1 MRRNLRRP
9 ESALLDRRAIWLLVG
24 GVALSPLAHAQFANV
39 SLYGSLNL
47 DVEVV
52 NGKLSDGGNPSIAR
66 VSSNSSRF
74 GLRGHEYLGRGQVA
88 IFQLESSVLGDT
100 GGSSLASRETWVGL
114 QGDWGTVKLGSFLTP
129 YDDIHTIFGNTPT
142 LTTSILS
149 TAALWAQGALNKTE
163 GGFDARVGNS
173 IRYETPPLQGFSAAL
188 QFATRDTSDNP
199 NGGENGDRLSEL
211 RHANVMSAGAFY
223 TSGPLDLGIAYERNY
238 RIRPTG
244 PTDGALSLTGGYD
257 FGAIASNV
265 GLRVAGVYERLRY
278 DTPTG
283 TLTRDFYGLSSTL
296 AVGDGNFYAFWGKAA
311 DGKGGA
317 IDGTTIGALVKGPD
331 TSSQQWELSYS
342 YNLSLRTMLYGGW
355 VKIDNRANAAYTF
368 NINPYPVAP
377 GARPSG
383 IVLGIAHFF

>member
-1 MRRNLRRP
+1 MRRNVRRRV
-9 ESALLDRRAIWLLVG
+9 SALLDRLAMLLLIG
-24 GVALSPLAHAQFANV
+24 GVALSPLAQAQFANV

-47 DVEVV
+47 DVELV
-52 NGKLSDGGNPSIAR
+52 NGTLSDGSNPSIVR

-88 IFQLESSVLGDT
+88 IFQLESSVLADT
-100 GGSSLASRETWVGL
+100 GGSALATRETYVGL
-114 QGDWGTVKLGSFLTP
+114 QGDWGTMKLGNFLTP

-149 TAALWAQGALNKTE
+149 TAALWAQGALSKSE
-163 GGFDARVGNS
+163 GGFDARLGNS

-188 QFATRDTSDNP
+188 QFATRDTSGDP
-199 NGGENGDRLSEL
+199 NGGDNGDYLSQL
-211 RHANVMSAGAFY
+211 RRASVLSTGAFY
-223 TSGPLDLGIAYERNY
+223 NSGPLDLGIAYERNY

-265 GLRVAGVYERLRY
+265 GLRVAAVYERLRY
-278 DTPTG
+278 DTPSG
-283 TLTRDFYGLSSTL
+283 SLTRDFYGLSSTL
-296 AVGDGNFYAFWGKAA
+296 AVGDANFYAFWGKAA
-311 DGKGGA
+311 DGKGSA
-317 IDGTTIGALVKGPD
+317 IEGTTIGALVKGPD

-342 YNLSLRTMLYGGW
+342 YNLSLRTMLYAGW
-355 VKIDNRANAAYTF
+355 VRIDNRPNAAYTF

>member
-1 MRRNLRRP
+1 MRRSVRRRV
-9 ESALLDRRAIWLLVG
+9 SALLDRLAMLLLIG
-24 GVALSPLAHAQFANV
+24 GVGLSPLAQAQFANV
-39 SLYGSLNL
+39 SLYGSMNL
-47 DVEVV
+47 DVELV
-52 NGKLSDGGNPSIAR
+52 NGTLSDGSNPSIVR

-88 IFQLESSVLGDT
+88 IFQLESSVLADT
-100 GGSSLASRETWVGL
+100 GGSALATRETYVGL
-114 QGDWGTVKLGSFLTP
+114 QGDWGTVKLGIFLTP
-129 YDDIHTIFGNTPT
+129 YDDIHTIFGNSPT

-149 TAALWAQGALNKTE
+149 TAALWAQGALSKSE
-163 GGFDARVGNS
+163 GGFDARLGNS
-173 IRYETPPLQGFSAAL
+173 IRYETPPLEGFSAAL
-188 QFATRDTSDNP
+188 QFATRDTSGDP
-199 NGGENGDRLSEL
+199 NGGDNGDRLSEL
-211 RHANVMSAGAFY
+211 RHANVISGGAFY
-223 TSGPLDLGIAYERNY
+223 NKGPLDLGIAYERNY

-278 DTPTG
+278 DTPSG
-283 TLTRDFYGLSSTL
+283 SLMRDFYGLSGTV

-311 DGKGGA
+311 DGKGSA

-342 YNLSLRTMLYGGW
+342 YNLSLRTMLYAGW
-355 VKIDNRANAAYTF
+355 VKIDNRPNAAYSF

-383 IVLGIAHFF
+383 VVLGIAHFF

>member
-1 MRRNLRRP
+1 MRRSLRRL
-9 ESALLDRRAIWLLVG
+9 ESALLDRLARLLLVG
-24 GVALSPLAHAQFANV
+24 GVALSPLAHAQFVNV

-47 DVEVV
+47 DLELV
-52 NGKLSDGGNPSIAR
+52 NGAQNDGSNPSIAR

-88 IFQLESSVLGDT
+88 IFQLESAIQADA
-100 GGSSLASRETWVGL
+100 GGGALASRETYVGL
-114 QGDWGTVKLGSFLTP
+114 QGAWGVLQLGSVLPP
-129 YDDIHTIFGNTPT
+129 YDDIQTIFGNTPT

-149 TAALWAQGALNKTE
+149 TAALWAQGALSKTE
-163 GGFDARVGNS
+163 GGFDARLGNS

-188 QFATRDTSDNP
+188 QFATRDTSGDP
-199 NGGENGDRLSEL
+199 NGGDNGDRLSEL
-211 RHANVMSAGAFY
+211 RHANVVSGGAFY
-223 TSGPLDLGIAYERNY
+223 NKGPLDLGIAYERNY

-244 PTDGALSLTGGYD
+244 PTDDAVSVTGGYD

-296 AVGDGNFYAFWGKAA
+296 AVGDGTFYAFWGKAA
-311 DGKGGA
+311 DGKGSA
-317 IDGTTIGALVKGPD
+317 VDGTTIGALAKGPD

-342 YNLSLRTMLYGGW
+342 YNLSLRTMLYAGW
-355 VKIDNRANAAYTF
+355 VRIENRPNAAYTF
-368 NINPYPVAP
+368 NINPYPVAA
-377 GARPSG
+377 GAKPSG
-383 IVLGIAHFF
+383 VVLGIAHFF

>member
-9 ESALLDRRAIWLLVG
+9 ESALLDRRALWLLVA
-24 GVALSPLAHAQFANV
+24 GVVLSPLAQAQFANV
-39 SLYGSLNL
+39 SLYGNLNL
-47 DVEVV
+47 DVELI
-52 NGKLSDGGNPSIAR
+52 NGAQSDGSNPSIVR

-88 IFQLESSVLGDT
+88 IFQLESSVLADT
-100 GGSSLASRETWVGL
+100 GGSALATRETYVGL
-114 QGDWGTVKLGSFLTP
+114 QGDWGTMKLGNFLTP

-149 TAALWAQGALNKTE
+149 TAALWAQGALSKTE
-163 GGFDARVGNS
+163 GGFDARLGNS

-188 QFATRDTSDNP
+188 QFATRDTSGDP
-199 NGGENGDRLSEL
+199 NGGDNGDRLSEL
-211 RHANVMSAGAFY
+211 RHANVVSGGAFY
-223 TSGPLDLGIAYERNY
+223 NKGPLDLGIAYERNY

-244 PTDGALSLTGGYD
+244 PTDDAVSVTGGYD
-257 FGAIASNV
+257 FGPIGSNV

-278 DTPTG
+278 DTPSG
-283 TLTRDFYGLSSTL
+283 SLTRDFYGLSSTL

-311 DGKGGA
+311 DGKGSA

-342 YNLSLRTMLYGGW
+342 YNLSLRTMLYAGW
-355 VKIDNRANAAYTF
+355 VKIDNRPNAAYTF

-377 GARPSG
+377 GARPNG
-383 IVLGIAHFF
+383 VVLGIAHFF

>member
-9 ESALLDRRAIWLLVG
+9 ESALLDRLAILLLVAG
-24 GVALSPLAHAQFANV
+24 AALSPLAEAQFANV
-39 SLYGSLNL
+39 SLYGNLNL
-47 DVEVV
+47 DVELV
-52 NGKLSDGGNPSIAR
+52 NGTRSDGSNPSIAR

-88 IFQLESSVLGDT
+88 IFQLESSVLGDS
-100 GGSSLASRETWVGL
+100 GGSSLASRETYVGL
-114 QGDWGTVKLGSFLTP
+114 QGDWGTVKLGNFLTP
-129 YDDIHTIFGNTPT
+129 YDDIHTIFGNSPT

-149 TAALWAQGALNKTE
+149 TAALWAQGALSKTE

-199 NGGENGDRLSEL
+199 NGSENGDHLSEL

-223 TSGPLDLGIAYERNY
+223 NSGPLDLGIAYERNY

-244 PTDGALSLTGGYD
+244 PSDGALSVTGGYD
-257 FGAIASNV
+257 FGTIASNV

-283 TLTRDFYGLSSTL
+283 SLTRDFYGLSSTL
-296 AVGDGNFYAFWGKAA
+296 AVGDGTFYAFWGKAA
-311 DGKGGA
+311 DGKGSA

-355 VKIDNRANAAYTF
+355 VKIDNRPNAAYTF

-377 GARPSG
+377 GARPGG

>member
-1 MRRNLRRP
+1 MRRSVRRRV
-9 ESALLDRRAIWLLVG
+9 SALLDRLVVLLLAG
-24 GVALSPLAHAQFANV
+24 GVALSPLAHAQFVNV
-39 SLYGSLNL
+39 SLYGNLNL
-47 DVEVV
+47 NLELV
-52 NGKLSDGGNPSIAR
+52 NGAQSDGSNPSIVR

-88 IFQLESSVLGDT
+88 IFQLESAIQADA
-100 GGSSLASRETWVGL
+100 GGSALASRETYVGL
-114 QGDWGTVKLGSFLTP
+114 QGDWGTMKLGNFLTP
-129 YDDIHTIFGNTPT
+129 YDDIHTIFGNSPT

-149 TAALWAQGALNKTE
+149 TAALWAQGALTKAE
-163 GGFDARVGNS
+163 GGFDARLGNS

-188 QFATRDTSDNP
+188 QFATRDTSGDP
-199 NGGENGDRLSEL
+199 NGGDNGDRLSEL
-211 RHANVMSAGAFY
+211 RHANVISGGAFY
-223 TSGPLDLGIAYERNY
+223 NRGPLDLGIAYERNY
-238 RIRPTG
+238 RVRPTG
-244 PTDGALSLTGGYD
+244 PTDGAMSVTGGYD

-278 DTPTG
+278 DTPSG
-283 TLTRDFYGLSSTL
+283 SLTRDFYGVSGTV

-311 DGKGGA
+311 DGKGSA

-342 YNLSLRTMLYGGW
+342 YNLSLRTMLYAGW
-355 VKIDNRANAAYTF
+355 VKIDNRPNAAYTF

-377 GARPSG
+377 GARPNG

>member
-1 MRRNLRRP
+1 MRRRMRTP
-9 ESALLDRRAIWLLVG
+9 ESALRECRAPLLLVAG
-24 GVALSPLAHAQFANV
+24 ILLSPLAQAQFVNV
-39 SLYGSLNL
+39 SLYGNLNL
-47 DVEVV
+47 DVELV
-52 NGKLSDGGNPSIAR
+52 NGAQSDGSNPSIVR

-74 GLRGHEYLGRGQVA
+74 GLRGHEYLGRGQIA

-100 GGSSLASRETWVGL
+100 GGSALASRETYVGL
-114 QGDWGTVKLGSFLTP
+114 QGDWGTMKLGSFLTP

-149 TAALWAQGALNKTE
+149 TAALWAQGALTKTE
-163 GGFDARVGNS
+163 GGFDARLGNS

-188 QFATRDTSDNP
+188 HFATRDTSGDP
-199 NGGENGDRLSEL
+199 NGGDNGDRLSEL
-211 RHANVMSAGAFY
+211 RHANVISGGAFY
-223 TSGPLDLGIAYERNY
+223 NKGPLDLGIAYERNF

-244 PTDGALSLTGGYD
+244 PTDAALSVTGGYD
-257 FGAIASNV
+257 FGTVASNI

-278 DTPTG
+278 DTPSG
-283 TLTRDFYGLSSTL
+283 SLTRDFYGLSGTL

-311 DGKGGA
+311 DGRGSA
-317 IDGTTIGALVKGPD
+317 IDGTTIGALAKGPD

-342 YNLSLRTMLYGGW
+342 YNLSLRTMLYAGW
-355 VKIDNRANAAYTF
+355 VKIDNRPNAAYTF

-383 IVLGIAHFF
+383 VVLGIAHFF

>member
-1 MRRNLRRP
+1 M
-9 ESALLDRRAIWLLVG
+9 LDRLAILLLVG
-24 GVALSPLAHAQFANV
+24 GVALSPLAHAQFVNV

-47 DVEVV
+47 DLELV
-52 NGKLSDGGNPSIAR
+52 NGAQNDGSNPSIAR

-88 IFQLESSVLGDT
+88 IFQLESAIQADA
-100 GGSSLASRETWVGL
+100 GGGTLASRETYVGL
-114 QGDWGTVKLGSFLTP
+114 QGDWGVLKLGNFLTP

-149 TAALWAQGALNKTE
+149 TAALWAQGALSKTE
-163 GGFDARVGNS
+163 GGFDARLGNS

-188 QFATRDTSDNP
+188 QFATRDTSGDP
-199 NGGENGDRLSEL
+199 NGGDNGDRLSEL
-211 RHANVMSAGAFY
+211 RHANVVSGGAFY
-223 TSGPLDLGIAYERNY
+223 NKGPLDLGVAYERNY

-244 PTDGALSLTGGYD
+244 PTDDAVSVTGGYD
-257 FGAIASNV
+257 FGAIAGNV

-296 AVGDGNFYAFWGKAA
+296 AVGDGTFYAFWGKAA
-311 DGKGGA
+311 DGKGSA
-317 IDGTTIGALVKGPD
+317 VDGTTIGALGKGPD

-342 YNLSLRTMLYGGW
+342 YNLSLRTMLYAGW
-355 VKIDNRANAAYTF
+355 VRIDNRPNAAYTF

-377 GARPSG
+377 GAKPSG
-383 IVLGIAHFF
+383 VVLGIAHFF

>member
-1 MRRNLRRP
+1 M
-9 ESALLDRRAIWLLVG
+9 LDRRAIWLLVVG
-24 GVALSPLAHAQFANV
+24 SALSPLAHAQFANV

-47 DVEVV
+47 DVEMV
-52 NGKLSDGGNPSIAR
+52 NGAQSDGSNPSIVR

-149 TAALWAQGALNKTE
+149 TAALWAQGALSKTE
-163 GGFDARVGNS
+163 GGFDARLGNS

-188 QFATRDTSDNP
+188 QFATRDTSGDP
-199 NGGENGDRLSEL
+199 NGGDNGDRLSEL
-211 RHANVMSAGAFY
+211 RHANVISGGAFY
-223 TSGPLDLGIAYERNY
+223 NKGPLDLGIAYERNY

-244 PTDGALSLTGGYD
+244 PTDDALSLTGGYD
-257 FGAIASNV
+257 FGVIASNV
-265 GLRVAGVYERLRY
+265 GLRVAGVYERLKY

-283 TLTRDFYGLSSTL
+283 SLTRDFYGLSTTL
-296 AVGDGNFYAFWGKAA
+296 AVGDGTFYAFWGKAA
-311 DGKGGA
+311 DGKGSA
-317 IDGTTIGALVKGPD
+317 VDGTTIGALVKGPD

-342 YNLSLRTMLYGGW
+342 YNLSLRTMLYAGW
-355 VKIDNRANAAYTF
+355 VKIDNRPNAAYTF
-368 NINPYPVAP
+368 NINPYPVAL
-377 GARPSG
+377 GAKPSG
-383 IVLGIAHFF
+383 VVLGIAHFF